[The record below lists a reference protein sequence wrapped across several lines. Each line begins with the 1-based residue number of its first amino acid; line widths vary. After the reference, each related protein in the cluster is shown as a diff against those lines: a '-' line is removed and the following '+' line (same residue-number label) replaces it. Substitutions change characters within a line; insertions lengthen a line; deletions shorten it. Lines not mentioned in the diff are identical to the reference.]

1 MNESLSQAT
10 TPEAGTIV
18 VAPGRPLA
26 PMLNWA
32 RTRRAR
38 LICAALLGVM
48 SVQMLVA
55 ASHKSISTDEVV
67 HIPAGYYHLVLGDFQ
82 FLNQHPPVSMMIG
95 ALPLLFMQPGLMSEA
110 ELQKIPRDDSFVFV
124 LSQRFWTPNE
134 SFYHRVAFWTRVPM
148 IAFTALFGIVIFL
161 FARRL
166 FGERAAL
173 IAVALFTLEPTV
185 LAHGPLVHTDMTSA
199 FGLLLLAYAV
209 YVYVS
214 SPSLRRAAYLGAA
227 MGLAP
232 LMKFS
237 MVAVAP
243 LAVVGIAAL
252 LVFPARLKLPRR
264 AALAHAGAI
273 ILISLLVI
281 NAGYFFDHR
290 SFTEADNQW
299 IVASFP
305 SRAGLLLFGAHR
317 LRYLV
322 PTDFLL
328 GTYWQ
333 IWHSTVGHAGSI
345 FGQQGR
351 FGWWYYFPVAFALK
365 TTIPFLLT
373 SVAAICW
380 GLWRIVKRRDWTPI
394 FVLAP
399 FFLFTA
405 LVMAST
411 INIGVRFYLPAYPFL
426 FIMSGALLDRLIR
439 IRWPRAL
446 TNDASY
452 GALPNRRATAPLPQ
466 WSLGTILVAIVLG
479 WCVIEVIRTYPNYIP
494 YMNELAY
501 SRPHWWYLSDSN
513 VEWGD
518 SMPELASYL
527 HARGETKVR
536 AAMLGAWPLG
546 RYGIDFVDAL
556 EPAGASQPETKYTVI
571 GASFLNGSTVPPGPP
586 GSGRET
592 EEQRVNY
599 FEEYRYRSP
608 EAVIG
613 NSIYVFRMR

>member
-1 MNESLSQAT
+1 MDESLSQAT

-18 VAPGRPLA
+18 VAPRKPLA
-26 PMLNWA
+26 PMLNWVRA
-32 RTRRAR
+32 RRAR
-38 LICAALLGVM
+38 LICAALLGIM
-48 SVQMLVA
+48 SAQMLVA
-55 ASHKSISTDEVV
+55 VSHKSISTDEVV

-95 ALPLLFMQPGLMSEA
+95 ALPLLFMQPGEMSEA
-110 ELQKIPRDDSFVFV
+110 ELQKIPRDDAFVFV
-124 LSQRFWTPNE
+124 VSQRFWTPND
-134 SFYHRVAFWTRVPM
+134 SFYQRVAFLTRVPM
-148 IAFTALFGIVIFL
+148 IAFTVLFGIVIFL

-166 FGERAAL
+166 FGERAGL

-209 YVYVS
+209 YVYAS
-214 SPSLRRAAYLGAA
+214 DPALRRAVYAGAA
-227 MGLAP
+227 LGLAP

-243 LAVVGIAAL
+243 LAVLGLAAL
-252 LVFPARLKLPRR
+252 LVFPARLRLTRR
-264 AALAHAGAI
+264 AAFAHATAI
-273 ILISLLVI
+273 MVISLLVI
-281 NAGYFFDHR
+281 NAGYFFNHR
-290 SFTEADNQW
+290 SFTAADNQW
-299 IVASFP
+299 IATSFP
-305 SRAGLLLFGAHR
+305 SRTGLFLFGAHW

-328 GTYWQ
+328 GTFWQ
-333 IWHSTVGHAGSI
+333 IWHSTVGHDGSI

-351 FGWWYYFPVAFALK
+351 FGWWYYFPAAFALK

-380 GLWRIVKRRDWTPI
+380 GLWRVVKRRDLAPI

-399 FFLFTA
+399 FFFFTA

-426 FIMSGALLDRLIR
+426 FIMSGAFLDRLIR
-439 IRWPRAL
+439 IR
-446 TNDASY
+446 S
-452 GALPNRRATAPLPQ
+452 RRL
-466 WSLGTILVAIVLG
+466 LGVTLVVIMLG
-479 WCVIEVIRTYPNYIP
+479 WCVIEVVRTYPNYIP

-527 HARGETKVR
+527 HERGETKVR

-556 EPAGASQPETKYTVI
+556 EPPGAQPETKYTAI

-592 EEQRVNY
+592 EDQRVNY
-599 FEEYRYRSP
+599 FEEYRHRQP

>member
-1 MNESLSQAT
+1 MDESLSQAT

-18 VAPGRPLA
+18 VAPRRPLA
-26 PMLNWA
+26 PMLIWA
-32 RTRRAR
+32 RARRAR
-38 LICAALLGVM
+38 LICVALLGIM
-48 SVQMLVA
+48 SAQMLA
-55 ASHKSISTDEVV
+55 AVSHKSISTDEVV

-95 ALPLLFMQPGLMSEA
+95 ALPLLFMQPGEMSEA
-110 ELQKIPRDDSFVFV
+110 ELQKLPRDDAFVFV
-124 LSQRFWTPNE
+124 VSQRFWTPND
-134 SFYHRVAFWTRVPM
+134 SFYHQVSFWTRVPM
-148 IAFTALFGIVIFL
+148 IAFTVLFGIVIFL

-166 FGERAAL
+166 FGERAGL

-214 SPSLRRAAYLGAA
+214 GPSLRRAACLGVAI
-227 MGLAP
+227 GLAP

-243 LAVVGIAAL
+243 LAVLGIAAL
-252 LVFPARLKLPRR
+252 LAFPAQLKLTRR
-264 AALAHAGAI
+264 AACAHAGAI
-273 ILISLLVI
+273 IVISLLVI

-290 SFTEADNQW
+290 SFTAADNQW
-299 IVASFP
+299 IAASFP
-305 SRAGLLLFGAHR
+305 SRAGLFLSGAHW

-351 FGWWYYFPVAFALK
+351 FGWWYYFPAAFALK

-426 FIMSGALLDRLIR
+426 FIMSGALLDQLIR
-439 IRWPRAL
+439 VRSRKL
-446 TNDASY
+446 
-452 GALPNRRATAPLPQ
+452 
-466 WSLGTILVAIVLG
+466 LGVTLVVIVLA
-479 WCVIEVIRTYPNYIP
+479 WCVIEVVRTYPNYIP

-527 HARGETKVR
+527 HERGETKVR

-546 RYGIDFVDAL
+546 RYGIGFVDAL
-556 EPAGASQPETKYTVI
+556 EPAGASQPETKYTAV

-599 FEEYRYRSP
+599 FNEYRYRTP

>member
-1 MNESLSQAT
+1 MDESLSQAE
-10 TPEAGTIV
+10 TPEARSIGV
-18 VAPGRPLA
+18 GPPRPLA
-26 PMLNWA
+26 QVLSWA
-32 RTRRAR
+32 GARRGR
-38 LICAALLGVM
+38 LIRAALLGVM
-48 SVQMLVA
+48 SVQMLA
-55 ASHKSISTDEVV
+55 AVSRKSISTDEVV
-67 HIPAGYYHLVLGDFQ
+67 HIPSGYHPLVVGDFQ
-82 FLNQHPPVSMMIG
+82 FLKQPPPVSMMIG
-95 ALPLLFMQPGLMSEA
+95 ALPLLFIQPGEMSEA
-110 ELQKIPRDDSFVFV
+110 ERQKVPRDDAFVFV
-124 LSQRFWTPNE
+124 VSQRFWTPND
-134 SFYHRVAFWTRVPM
+134 SFYQEAAFWTRVPM
-148 IAFTALFGIVIFL
+148 IAFTVLFGVVIFL

-166 FGERAAL
+166 FGERAGV

-185 LAHGPLVHTDMTSA
+185 LAHGPLVHTDMPSA

-214 SPSLRRAAYLGAA
+214 APSTRRAVWLGAA
-227 MGLAP
+227 IGLAP

-243 LAVVGIAAL
+243 LAVLGIGVL
-252 LVFPARLKLPRR
+252 LVFPSRLKLTRR
-264 AALAHAGAI
+264 AAFAHAAAI
-273 ILISLLVI
+273 IVISLLVI

-299 IVASFP
+299 IAVSFP
-305 SRAGLLLFGAHR
+305 ARAGLFLWGAHC

-351 FGWWYYFPVAFALK
+351 FGWWYYFPAAFALK

-373 SVAAICW
+373 SIVAIFW
-380 GLWRIVKRRDWTPI
+380 GLWRIVKQRDSTPI

-439 IRWPRAL
+439 IRSRKML
-446 TNDASY
+446 
-452 GALPNRRATAPLPQ
+452 GAAA
-466 WSLGTILVAIVLG
+466 VAIVLG
-479 WCVIEVIRTYPNYIP
+479 WCVVEVITTYPNYIP

-527 HARGETKVR
+527 QARGETRVR

-556 EPAGASQPETKYTVI
+556 EPPSGQQPQPKYTAI
-571 GASFLNGSTVPPGPP
+571 GASFLNGSTVPNGPP

-592 EEQRVNY
+592 EAQRGNY
-599 FEEYRYRSP
+599 FNEYRYRTP